1 MIFAVINRAHQHP
14 ATGAVDSVLFLLWG
28 GGFLFANILRY
39 INEVPCLSLS
49 FLRAKNALEKAVS
62 AMEERRKEG
71 RAMRWIILKRSVCVG
86 VSFVCLIACFY
97 YYFVYVCARCVR
109 SLT

>member
-1 MIFAVINRAHQHP
+1 MMIFAVINRAHQHP

-49 FLRAKNALEKAVS
+49 FQRAKNALEKA
-62 AMEERRKEG
+62 MRNGIKKEG
-71 RAMRWIILKRSVCVG
+71 REGGRCAG
-86 VSFVCLIACFY
+86 SF
-97 YYFVYVCARCVR
+97 
-109 SLT
+109 